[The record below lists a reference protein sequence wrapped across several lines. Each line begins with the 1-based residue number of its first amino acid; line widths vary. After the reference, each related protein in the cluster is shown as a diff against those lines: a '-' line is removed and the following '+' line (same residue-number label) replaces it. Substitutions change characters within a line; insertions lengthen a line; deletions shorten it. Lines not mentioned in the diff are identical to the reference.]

1 MLDDGGCV
9 SESRFEQSHALE
21 WPVGAALNWGVIG
34 GHPVMLNVQIVIRLA
49 KWLPCSCGAGCGLVQ
64 DRFAS
69 TRRFNLCFAALG
81 CACLVGWLL
90 GLCSVTVRSS
100 W

>member
-1 MLDDGGCV
+1 MPMLDDAAMLENDGCA
-9 SESRFEQSHALE
+9 SETRFELTHALE
-21 WPVGAALNWGVIG
+21 WPNGAVLRWCVTG

-69 TRRFNLCFAALG
+69 TR
-81 CACLVGWLL
+81 
-90 GLCSVTVRSS
+90 
-100 W
+100 